1 MNQRIKIM
9 LNFDLYKIK
18 KYLIGRLILIKKALL
33 IKLIDKFKFNLHG
46 ILNKKLSPY
55 IESEDNRLNKIFV
68 NSQSNI
74 FLYEKINTSN
84 YTRFKMNEFYN
95 MSDSEKYIIVKH
107 QLQTITKG
115 ERKSKDG
122 EVEYLKSLLKLL
134 KNK

>member
-1 MNQRIKIM
+1 
-9 LNFDLYKIK
+9 
-18 KYLIGRLILIKKALL
+18 
-33 IKLIDKFKFNLHG
+33 
-46 ILNKKLSPY
+46 
-55 IESEDNRLNKIFV
+55 
-68 NSQSNI
+68 NI

-84 YTRFKMNEFYN
+84 YAHFKMSEFYN

-107 QLQTITKG
+107 QLQIITKG